1 MAVGRRLRLARK
13 VRRLSQGA
21 LGQGIGLSWQQV
33 QKYERGFNRVSASVL
48 AEAAIF
54 LEVPIEYFFV
64 DVESL
69 ITDGPPD
76 PIAMDLAN
84 DPRAL
89 AMLQSWRS
97 LPTAKRNLIAEL
109 IHAAAQN
116 RG

>member
-1 MAVGRRLRLARK
+1 VAVGRRLRLARK
-13 VRRLSQGA
+13 ARRLSQSA

-54 LEVPIEYFFV
+54 LEVPIDYFFV

-69 ITDGPPD
+69 VTDGPPD
-76 PIAMDLAN
+76 PITMDLAC